1 MGRRS
6 YNANRGCHHLDK
18 KYPIGEV
25 AKMTRSTVKTI
36 RYYDEIGLLKP
47 TDYTEG
53 GHRLYSA
60 DDIWRLELVTT
71 LRYLDFGIDEI
82 YQLMAGELTVEKA
95 LAWQIES
102 LETQA
107 NTIANMIA
115 ILRQAEAHGDDSLR
129 YIHDLVN
136 ARKVNAEKRRQFIT
150 AKVEEAH
157 LFEGVLSEWRDPLL
171 YYFNKFVVDHPKT
184 SAKQAAA
191 WQELQELL
199 NDPQFI
205 ADLKRVE
212 LLFARIVQQPR
223 YNAATWGNKL
233 KHIQERLNHA
243 WKNKCAAGSKEVQ
256 SIVED
261 MAVLYANSDPLD
273 PDEDFFRYFVEYF
286 ESTQTKHLERCNTLC
301 AIISPQY
308 HQLYKGNLLLYQGI
322 QWRLRQK

>member
-1 MGRRS
+1 M
-6 YNANRGCHHLDK
+6 DK

-25 AKMTRSTVKTI
+25 AKLTGSTVKTI

-47 TDYTEG
+47 TAYTEG
-53 GHRLYSA
+53 GHRLYSS
-60 DDIWRLELVTT
+60 DDIWRLELIAT

-82 YQLMAGELTVEKA
+82 HQLMAGELTVEKA

-102 LETQA
+102 LEIQA
-107 NTIANMIA
+107 NTLVNMIA
-115 ILRQAEAHGDDSLR
+115 ILRQAEAHGEDSLR

-136 ARKVNAEKRRQFIT
+136 ARTVNAENRRQFIT
-150 AKVEEAH
+150 DKVEEAH
-157 LFEGVLSEWRDPLL
+157 LFEGILSEWRDPLL

-191 WQELQELL
+191 WKELQELL
-199 NDPQFI
+199 NDPEFI

-212 LLFARIVQQPR
+212 LLFLRIVQRPR

-233 KHIQERLNHA
+233 KHIQERLDSA
-243 WKNKCAAGSKEVQ
+243 WRNKCAADSKTVQ

-261 MAVLYANSDPLD
+261 MALLYTNSDQLNPN
-273 PDEDFFRYFVEYF
+273 EDFIQHYVEYF
-286 ESTQTKHLERCNTLC
+286 ESTQTKPLERCNTLC

-322 QWRLRQK
+322 QWRLGQNKRFM